1 MLDKMLKNVESM
13 SRNAL
18 SILDNPYVST
28 FVKVFLV
35 VYAGVWAPRLPPTL
49 AGLFQNNMFRM
60 LIFFLVVFV
69 TTKDARVALLI
80 AVGFLMSMQALSLVN
95 LPALPAPEAPKEEP
109 EVEEVEAAIKRLNEK
124 VEKIMN
130 TNYVQE
136 RQKKI
141 EEAQIQMM
149 KSIKEASNTF
159 FQVREVIR
167 GKESL
172 SNEEKEQYT
181 EKLFHKILD
190 KFMTKEEKDLFTR
203 IISAGPMLMLSRG
216 FSGESTKESNFLQLM

>member
-1 MLDKMLKNVESM
+1 MLKNVESM

-69 TTKDARVALLI
+69 ATKDARVALLI

-109 EVEEVEAAIKRLNEK
+109 EVEEVEAEESGVEENEPVPSAEVVPEEPSSLEVK
-124 VEKIMN
+124 GFGGLVEGAD
-130 TNYVQE
+130 Y
-136 RQKKI
+136 
-141 EEAQIQMM
+141 
-149 KSIKEASNTF
+149 
-159 FQVREVIR
+159 
-167 GKESL
+167 
-172 SNEEKEQYT
+172 
-181 EKLFHKILD
+181 
-190 KFMTKEEKDLFTR
+190 
-203 IISAGPMLMLSRG
+203 
-216 FSGESTKESNFLQLM
+216 

>member
-49 AGLFQNNMFRM
+49 AGLFKNNMFRM

-69 TTKDARVALLI
+69 ATKDARVALLI
-80 AVGFLMSMQALSLVN
+80 AVGFLMSMQALSLVD

-109 EVEEVEAAIKRLNEK
+109 EAEEAEAEESGVEENEPVPSAEAFP
-124 VEKIMN
+124 
-130 TNYVQE
+130 
-136 RQKKI
+136 
-141 EEAQIQMM
+141 EEP
-149 KSIKEASNTF
+149 S
-159 FQVREVIR
+159 
-167 GKESL
+167 
-172 SNEEKEQYT
+172 SNEVQ
-181 EKLFHKILD
+181 
-190 KFMTKEEKDLFTR
+190 
-203 IISAGPMLMLSRG
+203 G
-216 FSGESTKESNFLQLM
+216 FGGHVEGADY

>member
-18 SILDNPYVST
+18 SVLDNPYVST

-69 TTKDARVALLI
+69 ATKDARVALLI

-109 EVEEVEAAIKRLNEK
+109 EAEEAEAEESGVEENEPVPSAEA
-124 VEKIMN
+124 VP
-130 TNYVQE
+130 
-136 RQKKI
+136 
-141 EEAQIQMM
+141 EEP
-149 KSIKEASNTF
+149 S
-159 FQVREVIR
+159 
-167 GKESL
+167 
-172 SNEEKEQYT
+172 SNEVQ
-181 EKLFHKILD
+181 
-190 KFMTKEEKDLFTR
+190 
-203 IISAGPMLMLSRG
+203 G
-216 FSGESTKESNFLQLM
+216 FGGLVEGAEY